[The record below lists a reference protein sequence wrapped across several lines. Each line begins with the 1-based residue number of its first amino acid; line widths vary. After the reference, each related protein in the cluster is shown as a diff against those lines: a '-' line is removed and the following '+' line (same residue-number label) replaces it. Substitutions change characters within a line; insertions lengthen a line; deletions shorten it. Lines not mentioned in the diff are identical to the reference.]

1 MSQDLIQTIA
11 TEVQLFSTPEQ
22 KANFLLVIG
31 ALVSR
36 LISLKKA
43 AEVLNLDP
51 EAFLVLLELMGIEYS
66 YLTEMS
72 IDQEM
77 IWE

>member
-77 IWE
+77 VWE